1 MQTEFMALPVIKI
14 LLMTIIFLS
23 LLVEIKTAGMGV
35 GALFGLIAA
44 SVFFASQF
52 MTGLVSLFEIALF
65 LVGIIFVVI
74 ELLTPSIG
82 LFAGIGVICV
92 LYSFIMALGGDSTAI
107 YLLVISI
114 IASLILFGFIVKKLP
129 SSKLWSKVVL
139 KDMETSTA
147 GYVSADD
154 HQFLVGKSGVI
165 LTELR
170 PSGTALI
177 ENKKIDVVSEGSY
190 IEKGTNVKV
199 VAVFGSR
206 IVVRQLD

>member
-107 YLLVISI
+107 YLLVIS
-114 IASLILFGFIVKKLP
+114 
-129 SSKLWSKVVL
+129 
-139 KDMETSTA
+139 T
-147 GYVSADD
+147 
-154 HQFLVGKSGVI
+154 
-165 LTELR
+165 
-170 PSGTALI
+170 
-177 ENKKIDVVSEGSY
+177 
-190 IEKGTNVKV
+190 
-199 VAVFGSR
+199 
-206 IVVRQLD
+206 